1 VACDYSGQSGDS
13 TVYVLSSVDP
23 PGADPLDV
31 NFIRSTDRGL
41 SWSSP
46 VRINDDSGTSAW
58 QWFGTMS
65 VAPNGRIDVVW
76 LDTRDDPG
84 TYMSSLYYSFSEDNG
99 QTWSQNERLSTA
111 FNPHV
116 GWPQQNKMG
125 DYFDMIS
132 DEEGVSLAWAGTF
145 NGEEDIYYS
154 RISQMPVS
162 INNGQ
167 DNNRIPK
174 IFSLYQNYPNPFNPS
189 TKIKFTIPS
198 VIARETKQSQ
208 LVTLKIYDVLGNE
221 ISTLVN
227 EEKAAGNY
235 EVDFIADGL
244 PSGIY
249 FYKLQ
254 AGSFVETK
262 KMILLK

>member
-1 VACDYSGQSGDS
+1 
-13 TVYVLSSVDP
+13 
-23 PGADPLDV
+23 
-31 NFIRSTDRGL
+31 
-41 SWSSP
+41 
-46 VRINDDSGTSAW
+46 
-58 QWFGTMS
+58 MS
-65 VAPNGRIDVVW
+65 VAPNGRIDVIW

-84 TYMSSLYYSFSEDNG
+84 TYLSSLYYSFSEDEG
-99 QTWSQNERLSTA
+99 QTWSSNERLSAA
-111 FNPHV
+111 FDPHV

-132 DEEGVSLAWAGTF
+132 DDEGVSLAWAGTF

-167 DNNRIPK
+167 DDILVSK
-174 IFSLYQNYPNPFNPS
+174 TFFLSQNYPNPFNPATS
-189 TKIKFTIPS
+189 IQYTVSSGQFVS
-198 VIARETKQSQ
+198 
-208 LVTLKIYDVLGNE
+208 LKVYDLLGNE
-221 ISTLVN
+221 IAILIN

-235 EVDFIADGL
+235 EVDFIAANL

-254 AGSFVETK
+254 AGNFVETK
-262 KMILLK
+262 KMILLR